1 MAIDHTCLC
10 VPKDKFEQCLKIYLD
25 ALKPL
30 GYEVRHRY
38 GEMVVGLGTSIGEQ
52 RIEGYKQAD
61 FWLVGVEAPSGH
73 GIHLA
78 FRSPDRLT
86 VDQFHSA
93 AIKAGAEDNGPPG
106 IRTMYHPNYYG
117 AFFRDPA
124 GNNIEAVCHTAT
136 A

>member
-10 VPKDKFEQCLKIYLD
+10 VPKDKFEQCLKIYLE

-30 GYEVRHRY
+30 GYQVRYQY
-38 GEMVVGLGTSIGEQ
+38 GETVVGLGTSVGQ
-52 RIEGYKQAD
+52 QHIEGYQQAD
-61 FWLVGVEAPSGH
+61 FWLVGVQGSTGH

-78 FRSPDRLT
+78 FRAPDRAI

-93 AIKAGAEDNGPPG
+93 ALKAGAEDNGSPG
-106 IRTMYHPNYYG
+106 LRTMYHPNYYG

-124 GNNIEAVCHTAT
+124 GNNIEAVCHA
-136 A
+136 AA